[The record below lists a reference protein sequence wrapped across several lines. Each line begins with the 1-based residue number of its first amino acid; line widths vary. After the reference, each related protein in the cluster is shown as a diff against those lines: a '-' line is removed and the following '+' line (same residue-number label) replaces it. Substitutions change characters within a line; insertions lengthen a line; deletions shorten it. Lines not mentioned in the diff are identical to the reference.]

1 MDHFIEALQRYTES
15 TFSSLRVRNYRLYY
29 VGQIISTSGTFMQAI
44 AQDWLVLKL
53 SNSGL
58 ALGVVT
64 ALQYL
69 PILFFGPYG
78 GLVADRFPKRRIL
91 CITQSVAGVLALVLG
106 VLVATGWVQLWMVFV
121 LGAALGINTIFDNPA
136 RQTFVVEL
144 VGEADLKN
152 AVTLYSALFNLCRI
166 IGPAIAAALIAAVG
180 MTLCFFFNGIS
191 YVAVV
196 IMLIL
201 MNPAELKVTPPPK
214 RSKGQLVEGW
224 RYAMSSPLL
233 RTTLLMM
240 TIIGTLTYEFSV
252 TLPLMARFAFNG
264 DASSYALLSASLG
277 AGAVIGGL
285 TIAGQRHVSGDSMVR
300 NALFFGAA
308 VMAAALMPN
317 LWLGALALVA
327 VGATSISFSSLAN
340 SLVQLES
347 SPQMR
352 GRMMGFWSIAVL
364 GSATFG
370 GPIVGWVG
378 EALGPRWSLGLG
390 AVAALAAAA
399 LGARLGTQSRAGL
412 QSLASTGNSPETG
425 KPAGAERGAPAGD

>member
-29 VGQIISTSGTFMQAI
+29 IGQIISTSGTFMQAI

-58 ALGVVT
+58 ALGIVT

-196 IMLIL
+196 IMLVL

-277 AGAVIGGL
+277 AGAVVGGL
-285 TIAGQRHVSGDSMVR
+285 MIAGQRHVSGASMVR

-390 AVAALAAAA
+390 AVAALTAAA

-412 QSLASTGNSPETG
+412 QSLASAGKPPETG

>member
-29 VGQIISTSGTFMQAI
+29 IGQIISTSGTFMQAI

-106 VLVATGWVQLWMVFV
+106 VLVATGTVQLWMVFV

-224 RYAMSSPLL
+224 SYAMSSPLL

-277 AGAVIGGL
+277 AGAVVGGL
-285 TIAGQRHVSGDSMVR
+285 MIAGQRHVSGGSMVR

-390 AVAALAAAA
+390 AVAALTAAA
-399 LGARLGTQSRAGL
+399 LGARLGTQSRAAL
-412 QSLASTGNSPETG
+412 QSMTGTGKPPETG